1 MTRTISIFSAAVL
14 SLSLFGTGIDNAP
27 LLPKWVGDSEVK
39 LERLSQDATASPD
52 WVKSLIIVEANVA
65 TASTDGTLAGMS
77 RVLDHL
83 AETGVN
89 GLWLTPVNEHPHYG
103 NFGIHTLNSALTGT
117 GDIPEQWRRVRAFVQ
132 EAHRRNIRVF
142 FDVVSWGVTKDAPLY
157 REKPEWF
164 KGALPAYN
172 GWEWNWKNPELRE
185 WFASR
190 LVEFLLVTGADG
202 FRCDSSPGY
211 AGYGPFREARKRL
224 LDFGRK
230 VILFSEHPS
239 ERRGVFDFDQL
250 SIMYDGG
257 NTGTRLPCRIFMQEN
272 IVGLIKSG
280 RRLGNVDS
288 QFNGGKVNLDG
299 GRERFYSFPLS
310 NHDNR
315 QPQPP
320 FSAVEFGY
328 QALFSPL
335 IPIWYL
341 GAEWRNPVDG
351 KGWSWDLPVRW
362 DLLDD
367 EREFFELVKRM
378 IRIRRSYPEIFEY
391 FPASLRDAN
400 ICKVETDRPEE
411 LQAYARYRN
420 GKAIL
425 IVPNNR
431 KEPAT
436 FRISIPYREARIA
449 GDGIAVTDLLND
461 RRLASGRP
469 DSFSVEIPAETP
481 GVYLI
486 APER

>member
-1 MTRTISIFSAAVL
+1 
-14 SLSLFGTGIDNAP
+14 
-27 LLPKWVGDSEVK
+27 
-39 LERLSQDATASPD
+39 
-52 WVKSLIIVEANVA
+52 
-65 TASTDGTLAGMS
+65 
-77 RVLDHL
+77 
-83 AETGVN
+83 
-89 GLWLTPVNEHPHYG
+89 
-103 NFGIHTLNSALTGT
+103 
-117 GDIPEQWRRVRAFVQ
+117 
-132 EAHRRNIRVF
+132 
-142 FDVVSWGVTKDAPLY
+142 
-157 REKPEWF
+157 
-164 KGALPAYN
+164 
-172 GWEWNWKNPELRE
+172 
-185 WFASR
+185 
-190 LVEFLLVTGADG
+190 
-202 FRCDSSPGY
+202 
-211 AGYGPFREARKRL
+211 
-224 LDFGRK
+224 
-230 VILFSEHPS
+230 
-239 ERRGVFDFDQL
+239 
-250 SIMYDGG
+250 MYDGG
-257 NTGTRLPCRIFMQEN
+257 NTGTRFPCRIFMQEN
-272 IVGLIKSG
+272 IIGLLKSG

-362 DLLDD
+362 DLLDN
-367 EREFFELVKRM
+367 EQEFFELVKRM

-400 ICKVETDRPEE
+400 ICKVETDRPGE

-431 KEPAT
+431 KEPAA